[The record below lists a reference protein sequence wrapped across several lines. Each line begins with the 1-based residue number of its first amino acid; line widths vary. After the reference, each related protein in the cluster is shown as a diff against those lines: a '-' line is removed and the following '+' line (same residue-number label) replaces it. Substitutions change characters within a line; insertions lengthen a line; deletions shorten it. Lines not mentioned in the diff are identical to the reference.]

1 METTIKII
9 ITLLFITLIAIAIVF
24 FGVFGLIPLIGLT
37 ETLKKPE
44 LTPIV
49 EEEILQERL
58 APIIEEPVA
67 EESVVEEP
75 SAEESLVEKLPS
87 SELPPG
93 PESQLFSTPEGV
105 AIPVSVSKIGSGSF
119 INFIIRGENKKYF
132 PFKLVVDEGDIITIH
147 FTSVDSDYNIFFPDF
162 GVYRTIPIGETSK
175 IQFQV
180 SGVGEYQFFCKDVCQ
195 TEIIGTL
202 IVNQK

>member
-67 EESVVEEP
+67 EESVAEEP

-119 INFIIRGENKKYF
+119 INFIIRGETK
-132 PFKLVVDEGDIITIH
+132 
-147 FTSVDSDYNIFFPDF
+147 NISP
-162 GVYRTIPIGETSK
+162 
-175 IQFQV
+175 
-180 SGVGEYQFFCKDVCQ
+180 
-195 TEIIGTL
+195 L
-202 IVNQK
+202 NL